1 MNFKKIFLSILLI
14 FGMFGGYYSFNNQK
28 REVPKVY
35 NNKMESVSL
44 EKGAKVVYVWSSS
57 CGPCVQSLAFVN
69 FLKNS
74 LSEFNIPV
82 YMVLTSSE
90 VVLQN
95 YAKAHLIRY
104 KMKDFPTFFEVNN
117 EFSKYFNVQITPTW
131 LIFNKKGELI
141 EKREGFVQWNN
152 PNILNQLKEDLEIK
166 AKD

>member
-1 MNFKKIFLSILLI
+1 
-14 FGMFGGYYSFNNQK
+14 MFGGYYSFNNQK